1 MGFDFAA
8 AKARAR
14 RIVHDTLALEAEY
27 WDQRLAAPVKLRV
40 RWHYKQAPVGDLE
53 NQGYPV
59 YLELVQKVIFDKDEL
74 ALKGV
79 KIARGGRVR
88 ITAEGFDGYLSIDS
102 QDVEAG
108 PVEEAWRVGTLQH
121 GGLTT

>member
-8 AKARAR
+8 AKRLAR
-14 RIVHDTLALEAEY
+14 RIVHDNLALDAFY

-59 YLELVQKVIFDKDEL
+59 YLDLVEKVIFDKDEL
-74 ALKGV
+74 ARNGITIV
-79 KIARGGRVR
+79 RGGRVQ
-88 ITAEGFDGYLSIDS
+88 ITAEGFDGYLAVDG
-102 QDVEAG
+102 QEVDVG
-108 PVEEAWRVGTLQH
+108 PVEETWRVGKLQH